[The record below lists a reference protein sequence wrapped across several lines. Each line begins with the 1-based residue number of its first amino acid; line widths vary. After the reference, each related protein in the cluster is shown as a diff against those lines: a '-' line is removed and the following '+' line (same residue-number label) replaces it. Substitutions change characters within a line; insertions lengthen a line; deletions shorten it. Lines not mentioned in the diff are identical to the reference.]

1 MRSYHLAW
9 LPFESV
15 LCIRKPS
22 LLSTQLMIPSDF
34 LKRIGGGHPQ
44 REVFLQIFRW

>member
-9 LPFESV
+9 LSFNSV

-22 LLSTQLMIPSDF
+22 SSTAILQHQQLMTRDLMLF
-34 LKRIGGGHPQ
+34 MRI
-44 REVFLQIFRW
+44 WKKSSAK